1 MADDDAVNNDFLRAW
16 QERTR
21 TESKMAIQFFLL
33 KTRILWDLD
42 HASAKG
48 EVGVAR
54 R

>member
-1 MADDDAVNNDFLRAW
+1 MVDDDAENNEFRRAW
-16 QERTR
+16 QER